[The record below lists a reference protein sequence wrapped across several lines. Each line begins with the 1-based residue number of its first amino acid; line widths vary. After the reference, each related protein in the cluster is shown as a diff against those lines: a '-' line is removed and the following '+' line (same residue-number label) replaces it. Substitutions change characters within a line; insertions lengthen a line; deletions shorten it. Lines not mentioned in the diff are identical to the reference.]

1 MNATED
7 PLSQLGA
14 KVARKR
20 NALDLSQEELLGEMR
35 LTPYRPDVTRQSHIS
50 NIETSTGDKLPSVR
64 ALAALAIA
72 LKTSTDYLV
81 GLTDDDTRSS
91 PRDGLLTLSVRD
103 EDERQLLR
111 GLYDLIHGLP
121 REEQRF
127 LSDVVRRLVGSSQ
140 PIVIGKESDS

>member
-1 MNATED
+1 MSATED

-14 KVARKR
+14 KVAKKR
-20 NALDLSQEELLGEMR
+20 NALQLSQEELLSEIR

-72 LKTSTDYLV
+72 LRTNTDYLI
-81 GLTDDDTRSS
+81 GLTDDDAQSS
-91 PRDGLLTLSVRD
+91 PRDRLLTLSVRD

-111 GLYDLIHGLP
+111 ALYDLIHDLP
-121 REEQRF
+121 HDEQRF
-127 LSDVVRRLVGSSQ
+127 LSDVVRRLVGSAQ
-140 PIVIGKESDS
+140 PIVIGKE